1 MSTTF
6 PMAIP
11 HAPTGFVN
19 QAALDAAFTTP
30 INDLAAQSLVTAS
43 GTVNVVI
50 ATGGTPVNVTVTFP
64 VGLFSAAP
72 RVVTGVITTTPQN
85 RSSAASSI
93 TAANCVVTGYST
105 TAGTIT
111 VHWIA
116 TAA

>member
-1 MSTTF
+1 MPTSF
-6 PMAIP
+6 PISIP
-11 HAPTGFVN
+11 HAPTGFVD

-30 INDLAAQSLVTAS
+30 INDLAAQALVTAS
-43 GTVNVVI
+43 GITNVVI
-50 ATGGTPVNVTVTFP
+50 ATGGTPVSVTVTFP

-72 RVVTGVITTTPQN
+72 RVVTSVVTTTPQN

-93 TAANCVVTGYST
+93 TAANCIVTGYST
-105 TAGTIT
+105 TSGTIA